1 MMKHTF
7 LYTLTIVVIVSGLV
21 TSAIGLFD
29 TAGGAPYNFTNLYG
43 DVVKIYGKGL
53 YANDSF
59 FRAPIFRGTDFTMLF
74 LGCPLLI
81 FSLIQDVR
89 KPFLK
94 TRLLLVSVISCFTYY
109 AINLALGTT
118 YNYLHLVYILLFSA
132 SFFGLIAGMMSV
144 NFKAIQKSAA
154 RSFPYRGI
162 YVFLILTGIALFVA
176 WLPDI
181 VSAMVNK
188 RPLALIEN
196 YTTEVTYV
204 LDMGIIAPLSFVCL
218 YLLKQRK
225 GMGYVLLDMLL
236 TLCIVIGI
244 MLPIQTLFQ
253 LKAGIELP
261 LAAVISKIASFC
273 LLALF
278 AIYFKTKT
286 AGSIAEPKENMTV
299 KNQVSVAGL

>member
-1 MMKHTF
+1 
-7 LYTLTIVVIVSGLV
+7 
-21 TSAIGLFD
+21 
-29 TAGGAPYNFTNLYG
+29 
-43 DVVKIYGKGL
+43 
-53 YANDSF
+53 
-59 FRAPIFRGTDFTMLF
+59 
-74 LGCPLLI
+74 
-81 FSLIQDVR
+81 
-89 KPFLK
+89 
-94 TRLLLVSVISCFTYY
+94 
-109 AINLALGTT
+109 
-118 YNYLHLVYILLFSA
+118 
-132 SFFGLIAGMMSV
+132 
-144 NFKAIQKSAA
+144 
-154 RSFPYRGI
+154 
-162 YVFLILTGIALFVA
+162 
-176 WLPDI
+176 
-181 VSAMVNK
+181 MVNK